1 MKRFLIAASI
11 AAVLAPSLAA
21 PSYAQDADG
30 RGRGGRGDGQFQ
42 PRGDRGGQDGQQRG
56 FGRSDQQRLR
66 GDNPPP
72 VAAPQVAPAPQAQV
86 QRQDRG
92 QFQGGQRPGQ
102 FQGRQVQG
110 PGQAQ
115 RQDRGQFQGQY
126 QGQYQGQ
133 GQRNFDQD
141 RNRGGFDNR
150 QAFQGRNDNRDRFD
164 NRNFQN
170 RRYQGVAPRGG
181 QRFAYQ
187 GRDFYRFRTQPYSW
201 PRGFNYNS
209 VRWSLNQLLPSIF
222 FSQSYYIDPY
232 QYGLPWA
239 DPGYQWVRV
248 GADALLVDT
257 YTGQI
262 VDIAPGVFYW

>member
-21 PSYAQDADG
+21 PSFAQDADG

-42 PRGDRGGQDGQQRG
+42 GRGDRGGDRGERSGGGGQRSGRG
-56 FGRSDQQRLR
+56 GVLVAPQPQQVQ
-66 GDNPPP
+66 PAP
-72 VAAPQVAPAPQAQV
+72 AAPQVQPQV
-86 QRQDRG
+86 QRSDRG
-92 QFQGGQRPGQ
+92 QRQGGQV
-102 FQGRQVQG
+102 QGRQDRSG
-110 PGQAQ
+110 
-115 RQDRGQFQGQY
+115 QDRGQFQGQR
-126 QGQYQGQ
+126 QGGQFQGRQ
-133 GQRNFDQD
+133 DRNDGRSLND

-150 QAFQGRNDNRDRFD
+150 QAFQGQRNERSRNDSRDFSS
-164 NRNFQN
+164 
-170 RRYQGVAPRGG
+170 RRYQGAAPRGG
-181 QRFAYQ
+181 QRFSYQ

-201 PRGFNYNS
+201 PRGYNYNS

-239 DPGYQWVRV
+239 EPGYQWVRV